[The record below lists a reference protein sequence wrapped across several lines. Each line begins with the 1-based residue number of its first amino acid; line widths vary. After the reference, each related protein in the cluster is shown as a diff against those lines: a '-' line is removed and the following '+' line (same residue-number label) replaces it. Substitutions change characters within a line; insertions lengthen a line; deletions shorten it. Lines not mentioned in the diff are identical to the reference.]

1 MTYEKI
7 YIEEYKIKNKKD
19 PTFDVSFKGGLIKN
33 YVIQDMIEAINEMN
47 LNKKNYSINLEVDE
61 KQGESI
67 ESNDKKTID
76 LFENNNETNNN
87 SNTNSD
93 IINEKIK

>member
-1 MTYEKI
+1 
-7 YIEEYKIKNKKD
+7 
-19 PTFDVSFKGGLIKN
+19 
-33 YVIQDMIEAINEMN
+33 MIEAINEMN